1 MAQQTINIGTVANDG
16 TGDPLRTAF
25 DKANDNFTELYG
37 FGGDITGVTAGD
49 GLTGGGTSGDVTLS
63 IADNGIDYDML
74 GVEFT
79 DVLTASTSGTYNIDW
94 SLYTNASLTLSAA
107 TDLTFTNLNLGD
119 VKTINVTGDFGLT
132 LPNTGANLAV
142 KISGDYDGTVSNF
155 IQISKVGYGIYWYS
169 ISQPST

>member
-25 DKANDNFTELYG
+25 DKSNDNFTELYNG
-37 FGGDITGVTAGD
+37 AGG
-49 GLTGGGTSGDVTLS
+49 
-63 IADNGIDYDML
+63 IADDSVTYAKLAI
-74 GVEFT
+74 EFT

-94 SLYTNASLTLSAA
+94 SLYTNASLTLTAA
-107 TDLTFTNLNLGD
+107 TDLTFSNLNVGD
-119 VKTINVTGDFGLT
+119 VKTINVTGDFALT

-169 ISQPST
+169 ISQPA